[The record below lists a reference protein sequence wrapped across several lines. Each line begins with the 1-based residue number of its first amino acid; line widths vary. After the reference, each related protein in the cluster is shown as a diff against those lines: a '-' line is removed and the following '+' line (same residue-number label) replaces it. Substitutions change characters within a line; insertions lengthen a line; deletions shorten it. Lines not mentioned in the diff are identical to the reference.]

1 MNNNGLKKK
10 LKVLLFIN
18 ENSQFS
24 KYHFFKLLVQ
34 TDVELIGIISNRKTS
49 SKTERTKF
57 FSIHNFLKRLID
69 RMSFESNVLLL
80 RLQKAL
86 VKSHN
91 IRIMSPKKL
100 NQELASQISLME
112 PDLIISAGY
121 VKKIPTTILNIPRI
135 GSFNFHPSLLPAYAG
150 GNPWFWVIAKGEK
163 YTGVTIHVMNSVYDA
178 GDIVI
183 QKRIRIVDGATEQ
196 NLIYATTVASIN
208 LIPNFIQLCKE
219 NKLVMRSQTLS
230 KRSYFRKVT
239 DLDRK
244 INWNDNAENIK
255 NLIQACLS
263 GFGAWSKI
271 KDERLWINKA
281 YIGNNID
288 RKYKKGMIINISG
301 DGIEVATNDKTIF
314 ITAGIINSTRINNLD
329 IVKKL
334 KLRKGD
340 IFN

>member
-10 LKVLLFIN
+10 IKVLLFFN

-34 TDVELIGIISNRKTS
+34 TDIELVGIISNQIKGPKT
-49 SKTERTKF
+49 KRTKF
-57 FSIHNFLKRLID
+57 FSIYNFFKRLID
-69 RMSFESNVLLL
+69 RIRFESNVLLL
-80 RLQKAL
+80 RLQKTL
-86 VKSHN
+86 INSDG
-91 IRIMSPKKL
+91 IRIMRTNKL
-100 NQELASQISLME
+100 NKELASQISMMK

-121 VKKIPTTILNIPRI
+121 VSKIPDSILKIPKI

-163 YTGVTIHVMNSVYDA
+163 YTGVTIHAMNSVYDA

-196 NLIYATTVASIN
+196 SLIYVTILASIN
-208 LIPNFIQLCKE
+208 LIPNFIRRCKE
-219 NKLVMRSQTLS
+219 SKLIMKPQTLS
-230 KRSYFRKVT
+230 KRSYFGKVT
-239 DLDRK
+239 DFDKK
-244 INWNDNAENIK
+244 INWNDSAENIK

-263 GFGAWSKI
+263 GFGAWSEI
-271 KDERLWINKA
+271 RNERLWVNKA
-281 YIGNNID
+281 HIGNKVEE
-288 RKYKKGMIINISG
+288 KYDKGTIVNISG
-301 DGIEVATNDKTIF
+301 NGIEVASNNKTVF
-314 ITAGIINSTRINNLD
+314 ITAGIINSYRMNYLD

>member
-57 FSIHNFLKRLID
+57 FSIHNFLKRLMD

-183 QKRIRIVDGATEQ
+183 QKRIRIIDGATEQ

-239 DLDRK
+239 DLDKK

-263 GFGAWSKI
+263 GTGAWTEI
-271 KDERLWINKA
+271 KNERLWINKIK
-281 YIGNNID
+281 IGNNIEENLH
-288 RKYKKGMIINISG
+288 KGMIINIG
-301 DGIEVATNDKTIF
+301 LEGIEVVTNNRILIITTGIF
-314 ITAGIINSTRINNLD
+314 NN
-329 IVKKL
+329 KKMDWL
-334 KLRKGD
+334 GLVNRLQLTEGD